1 VSYFLGRE
9 TVVSTPRGAMNVW
22 RERLFVLQLR
32 TAASA
37 ARFFDLPAERVFEVG
52 TTVEI

>member
-1 VSYFLGRE
+1 
-9 TVVSTPRGAMNVW
+9 MNVW